1 MYDGVDEK
9 NQNNTYVDIFFMTK
23 PLDPWVV
30 SIIDRTF
37 LRTSTLR
44 AVDIRV
50 YLSEIYVLDY
60 TKGLHRV
67 RINAEEDLIY
77 NGFFEAKGFS
87 KFNVY
92 SNNLDDKF

>member
-50 YLSEIYVLDY
+50 YLS
-60 TKGLHRV
+60 
-67 RINAEEDLIY
+67 
-77 NGFFEAKGFS
+77 
-87 KFNVY
+87 
-92 SNNLDDKF
+92 